1 MKKNYRFS
9 IVFSFLGLWI
19 TTLFPEDFELF
30 LGFFLIFTFGMI
42 HGSNDML
49 IVNKLTNLKKTSF
62 IKTLATY
69 LLVVS
74 IAVLIFYWLPS
85 IALILFVCF
94 SAYHFGEQHWE
105 ESLESI
111 TNTSKRLYFFAYGLF
126 VLFMVFYFNEA
137 SVKMIVNEISG
148 MTLNQLYTEHVL
160 ITLGVFMLSFL
171 AVMLRQKEIKLN
183 TVITELFTLLVLVII
198 FKSSSLIW
206 GFTIYFI
213 IWHSIPSL
221 LEQIR
226 FAYGSLDRKN
236 IINYTKAAL
245 PYWLVSLVGMT
256 LLYFVFKDEK
266 HFYSLFFA
274 FIAAVTFPHSIVMLK
289 MFTKKSKHF

>member
-62 IKTLATY
+62 IKTIATY

>member
-1 MKKNYRFS
+1 
-9 IVFSFLGLWI
+9 VFSFLGLWI

-171 AVMLRQKEIKLN
+171 AVILRQKEIKLN

-245 PYWLVSLVGMT
+245 PYWVISLVGMT
-256 LLYFVFKDEK
+256 LLYYLFKDEK

-274 FIAAVTFPHSIVMLK
+274 FIAAVTFPHSFVMLK
-289 MFTKKSKHF
+289 MFGSKKTTNLK

>member
-74 IAVLIFYWLPS
+74 IAVLIFYLLPS

-256 LLYFVFKDEK
+256 LLFFVFKDEK